1 MSLNTKLSL
10 NRRHS
15 LSLLAAILAGAVAP
29 VLAQG
34 GPQEG
39 IDYLR
44 LPTRVPT
51 PLGKIDVVAFFLYGS
66 QYSYA
71 FEKVLQPWI
80 KRLPANVGFR
90 YVPPIFSP
98 RDERHTR
105 LFYTLQAMGVEHQMR
120 KAIFNAIHEEG
131 NPLLTLEA
139 MIRLLAPLGLD
150 ENKFTNTFKSFVTN
164 AEIAKGNSLVK
175 EYRIDS
181 VPCIGIGGIYVTST
195 SMGNRGGAANNTYK
209 RMLDIT
215 DSLIKLV

>member
-10 NRRHS
+10 NRRHT
-15 LSLLAAILAGAVAP
+15 LSLLAATLAGAVAP

-51 PLGKIDVVAFFLYGS
+51 PSGKIDVVAFFLYGS
-66 QYSYA
+66 KHSDT
-71 FEKVLQPWI
+71 FEEVLQPWI

-90 YVPPIFSP
+90 YVPPDFSLQGQL
-98 RDERHTR
+98 HQR

-120 KAIFNAIHEEG
+120 AAIFNAIHVRG
-131 NPLLTLEA
+131 NPLVTLEA
-139 MIRLLAPLGLD
+139 MIKLLAPLGLD
-150 ENKFTNTFKSFVTN
+150 ENKFTNTFKSIVTN
-164 AEIAKGNSLVK
+164 AKIAQVNSLVK
-175 EYRIDS
+175 EYRINS

-195 SMGNRGGAANNTYK
+195 SMGNRGGGGKQHLQTHA
-209 RMLDIT
+209 
-215 DSLIKLV
+215 